1 MPVIGEIRLAKEIGR
16 KVPHKGSP
24 YIYHACIDCGK
35 PRWVILDKSKPSHE
49 RCSACVARNR
59 IFTDKTKKKM
69 SISHKGLIGIGEKNS
84 NWQGGKNY
92 VNGYILVWL
101 PRDNFFYPM
110 TDKKG
115 YIREHRLI
123 MAQSLGRCL
132 QPFENVHH
140 KNGVKNDNRLEN
152 LELTMQSAH
161 MINHHKGYKDG
172 YAKGLI
178 DGRDKQIKE
187 LKARIIELESQIRAA
202 VNREL

>member
-16 KVPHKGSP
+16 KVPHTGSP

-35 PRWVILDKSKPSHE
+35 PRWVILDKGNPSHE

-59 IFTDKTKKKM
+59 IFTDKTKVKM
-69 SISHKGLIGIGEKNS
+69 SVSHLSKGLIGEKNS
-84 NWQGGKNY
+84 NWQGGRNC

-101 PRDNFFYPM
+101 PRDSFFYPM
-110 TDKKG
+110 TDRKG
-115 YIREHRLI
+115 YIREHRLV

-140 KNGVKNDNRLEN
+140 KNGVKDDNRLDN

-161 MINHHKGYKDG
+161 MISHHKGYKDG
-172 YAKGLI
+172 YNKGLF
-178 DGRDKQIKE
+178 DGKDKQIQG
-187 LKARIIELESQIRAA
+187 LKARITELEDKLAA